1 MGTTALLFNI
11 TTLIYLAASGFYLV
25 AMVKKQ
31 PAAGRIGRLIL
42 FAGVIMHTAGFGVR
56 HSTVGGT
63 PVTSLHESLAF
74 FAWCLVLLFLL
85 LDLRFSF
92 SAMGAFTAPLAFALM
107 ICSALIP
114 DVVVQLNPVLQSWL
128 FPVHITFAFLGNA
141 AFALS
146 FGAGVM
152 YLIQNRMLKSKRFTG
167 IYQLLPSLDTLDKV
181 NYTCLSI
188 GFPLMTLGIISGA
201 FWANTAWGTY
211 WSWDPK
217 ETWALITW
225 FLYAALLHARLTI
238 GWRGRR
244 AALLSIV
251 AFMFLLFTFLGVS
264 LLLDGYHTFEAF
276 AVIR

>member
-1 MGTTALLFNI
+1 MGYTLLFNLTI
-11 TTLIYLAASGFYLV
+11 FIYIVASGFYLV
-25 AMVKKQ
+25 AMLKKQ
-31 PAAGRIGRLIL
+31 AKAGRLGRWTLL
-42 FAGVIMHTAGFGVR
+42 VGVALHTVTFGIS

-92 SAMGAFTAPLAFALM
+92 SAMGAFTAPLASLLM

-114 DVVVQLNPVLQSWL
+114 DAVVRLNPVLRSWL

-141 AFALS
+141 AFALA

-225 FLYAALLHARLTI
+225 FLYAALLHGRLTV

-244 AALLSIV
+244 AAILSVI

-276 AVIR
+276 SVLP

>member
-1 MGTTALLFNI
+1 MGPTLLFNI
-11 TTLIYLAASGFYLV
+11 TILIYMIASGFYLV
-25 AMVKKQ
+25 AMLKKQ
-31 PAAGRIGRLIL
+31 AKAGRLGRWIL
-42 FAGVIMHTAGFGVR
+42 LTGVAVHTVTFGIR

-92 SAMGAFTAPLAFALM
+92 SAMGAFTAPLASLLM
-107 ICSALIP
+107 VCSALIP
-114 DVVVQLNPVLQSWL
+114 EAVVRLNPVLRSWL
-128 FPVHITFAFLGNA
+128 FPVHITLAFLGNA
-141 AFALS
+141 AFALA

-167 IYQLLPSLDTLDKV
+167 IYRLLPSLDTLDKV

-225 FLYAALLHARLTI
+225 FLYAALLHGRLTV
-238 GWRGRR
+238 GWQGRR
-244 AALLSIV
+244 AALLSVI
-251 AFMFLLFTFLGVS
+251 AFIFLLFTFLGVS

-276 AVIR
+276 AVLP